1 MTQAQEHV
9 IITMEDYFSQTME
22 DMSLNS
28 SKTLNGDDN
37 YSTLVDKDTTHPFI
51 EELMRFSQKL
61 VNIPINK
68 KINPIPSRRKGQAKS
83 NYDFMDNMRLSSYI
97 TTGMEKLIDIINT
110 SSPIFQSIYIDI
122 LVRFIF
128 RERAIS
134 SILRV
139 DEGKGNRDISYALFV
154 EFAKFMPETAIQLIN
169 HFPTFG
175 CFRDLNALIGHYIIN
190 NNMAMVYNISD
201 VFVKALE
208 IDIRKIINYD
218 GNSHSTINSRINT
231 LYSELQS
238 MKPEEIKE
246 KFKDINI
253 SMAGKWFP
261 RDDSSYGNKRMEARV
276 KHGKEAH
283 GTHTKRYSKH
293 RDILIAR
300 YFFPDKNK
308 EYWGNLKEG
317 TRNFYNMLM
326 RKILSSIN
334 IILNVTET
342 LMSANKWDMIE
353 PSSMPSGAIMKHRMA
368 LVNEIVGSD
377 EPRSTDIA
385 RIELRYKTLKNAL
398 EGALKGATLDSV
410 KFANIIY
417 PKMNSISITD
427 SVSSSNTI
435 SSTERIILHA
445 QFMALVEDIK
455 IRIVADFEKAMK
467 LWVENGSIGNKPSD
481 PLNVIATIDVSGSMN
496 GAGVMAPAIV
506 LGIIVTLLSK
516 LGRNFITFHELP
528 TIICLHEDG
537 DIVDWMRQVA
547 IAPWGGSTNIDKAME
562 CLLTVMQTVR
572 SKCPEFDGKINH
584 VIFTDGQFDS
594 MTSYSDK
601 QDTTEACWNTFAERM
616 SIMFQTNGFAM
627 PRTTFWNMNSKSP
640 GFPASGN
647 MMGLVLTEG
656 LSHGLM
662 MSVLGGA
669 VGYTTTINEI
679 TGEVI
684 EVAKITPII
693 SFLKSIY
700 CHDFDI
706 VSSTLFNTGEK
717 CFSDTEAKAIA
728 IEFGSQ
734 YI

>member
-9 IITMEDYFSQTME
+9 IITMEDYFSQTMD

-28 SKTLNGDDN
+28 SKTWNGDDN

-51 EELMRFSQKL
+51 EELMGFGQKL
-61 VNIPINK
+61 INIPINK
-68 KINPIPSRRKGQAKS
+68 KINPIPSRRKGQAKA
-83 NYDFMDNMRLSSYI
+83 NYDFMDDLKLSSYI
-97 TTGMEKLIDIINT
+97 TTGMMRLVDIINT
-110 SSPIFQSIYIDI
+110 SPSNFQPVYIDI
-122 LVRFIF
+122 LARFLF

-134 SILRV
+134 SSSRA
-139 DEGKGNRDISYALFV
+139 DEGKGNRDISFALFV
-154 EFAKFMPETAIQLIN
+154 EFAKFMPETAVQLLS

-190 NNMAMVYNISD
+190 NMAMVYSISD

-208 IDIRKIINYD
+208 IDIRKIINY
-218 GNSHSTINSRINT
+218 NEKELFHSTINSRINT
-231 LYSELQS
+231 LYSELQKMS
-238 MKPEEIKE
+238 SEEIKE

-261 RDDSSYGNKRMEARV
+261 RDDSSYGKKRIDARV

-283 GTHTKRYSKH
+283 GTHTKKYSKH

-300 YFFPDKNK
+300 LFFPDKNND
-308 EYWGNLKEG
+308 YWTNLKEG
-317 TRNFYNMLM
+317 TRNFYSKLM

-385 RIELRYKTLKNAL
+385 RIELRHKTLKNAL

-410 KFANIIY
+410 KFANVIY
-417 PKMNSISITD
+417 QKMNT
-427 SVSSSNTI
+427 V

-445 QFMALVEDIK
+445 QFIALVEDIK
-455 IRIVADFEKAMK
+455 IRVVADFEKVMK
-467 LWVENGSIGNKPSD
+467 LWVENGSIGDKPSD

-516 LGRNFITFHELP
+516 LGRNFITFHESP

-547 IAPWGGSTNIDKAME
+547 AAQWGGSTNIDKAMD
-562 CLLTVMQTVR
+562 CLLTVMQNVR
-572 SKCPEFDGKINH
+572 SKCPDFDGNINH

-601 QDTTEACWNTFAERM
+601 QDTTDACWNTFAERM

-662 MSVLGGA
+662 LSVLGGA
-669 VGYTTTINEI
+669 VGYTTINEI

-700 CHDFDI
+700 RHDFDI
-706 VSSTLFNTGEK
+706 VSSTLFNTCEK
-717 CFSDTEAKAIA
+717 CFSDAKSKAIA

-734 YI
+734 YN